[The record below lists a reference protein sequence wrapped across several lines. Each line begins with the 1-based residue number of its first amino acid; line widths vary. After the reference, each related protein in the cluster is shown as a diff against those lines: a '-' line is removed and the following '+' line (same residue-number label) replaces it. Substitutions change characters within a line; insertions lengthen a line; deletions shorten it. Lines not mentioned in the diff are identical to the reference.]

1 MPVAAVAGAAI
12 GAGGSIG
19 GTLIEAESQRKIAS
33 QNRDAQKQANLL
45 NLAQYVA
52 SRGGDPTAMLRQ
64 AGLYTPEMASTLQNM
79 GVILPAYA
87 GGVEGEKA
95 LYNEA
100 MAQRAAMQTMTPEQR
115 MAELQSII
123 AAQQPAIE
131 AGTKFVGDIYGG
143 GLEQERLA
151 ALAPVEAARM
161 EGVEAN
167 RAAIDLALRDTMN
180 RMAAE
185 EARKG
190 YVGAGGYGTNRML
203 TSTLGAR
210 QAAAQAEAA
219 ARLQNELARQ
229 GIKESGV
236 DMRLKSLDIP
246 AMRAQQL
253 AGLSMLP
260 ESSLAKLSEIQM
272 APLAPFRMSP
282 GTPPSAAPLEIKPTA
297 SGLGLALSG
306 AGQALGNAAQMYQW
320 NQMAKQQNWQ
330 AGNQARG
337 NAQNWSPEV
346 KQQMSDWYEGTNT
359 PSSFGA

>member
-1 MPVAAVAGAAI
+1 MPVAAVAAAGVGAA
-12 GAGGSIG
+12 GGIG
-19 GTLIEAESQRKIAS
+19 GALIEAESQRKIAS

-52 SRGGDPTAMLRQ
+52 SRGGDPTEMLKQ
-64 AGLYTPEMASTLQNM
+64 AGLYTPEMASALQNM
-79 GVILPAYA
+79 GVLLPGYA
-87 GGVEGEKA
+87 GAGTEKA
-95 LYNEA
+95 LFQDA
-100 MAQRAAMQTMTPEQR
+100 MAQRAAMQTKTPEQR
-115 MAELQSII
+115 MAEFQSII

-167 RAAIDLALRDTMN
+167 RAAIDLALRNTLN
-180 RMAAE
+180 QMAAE

-203 TSTLGAR
+203 ASTIGAR
-210 QAAAQAEAA
+210 QAAAQAEAT

-253 AGLSMLP
+253 AGLSILP
-260 ESSLAKLSEIQM
+260 ESSLAKLSDIQM
-272 APLAPFRMSP
+272 APLSPFKLNP
-282 GTPPSAAPLEIKPTA
+282 GSPPSAAPLITPATP
-297 SGLGLALSG
+297 STLGLAVSG
-306 AGQALGNAAQMYQW
+306 TGQALGNAAQMYQW

-337 NAQNWSPEV
+337 NAQSWNPDTQ
-346 KQQMSDWYEGTNT
+346 QQMSTWYEGENA